1 MNIIKTL
8 FLSLLLLCSLPS
20 VFYAESEPGGGDVPD
35 IHRDSETNY
44 PLTERNPNPLFDREF
59 WAGREIYCNGH
70 SKKILL
76 LTFHAAY
83 GGPRYNLEMGVR
95 LTYFFNTPHERIK
108 FIGVFSPYI
117 MRSKVV
123 SFTPFTTRHYLSF
136 SALAGIYL
144 FGFYGVGGIDMNFKI
159 SGRDADYWVDD
170 AIYYRKTCWHGMFEI
185 GYLYMPADHQKISFA
200 FMLFYKMRKNGGY
213 YDGGYKY
220 IDNNYRGGS
229 AGFSISIGFN
239 AL

>member
-1 MNIIKTL
+1 MCFMSVNKEITFMSIIKTL

-20 VFYAESEPGGGDVPD
+20 VFYAESEPGGGLP
-35 IHRDSETNY
+35 IWDSFGTY
-44 PLTERNPNPLFDREF
+44 T
-59 WAGREIYCNGH
+59 
-70 SKKILL
+70 KKILL

-123 SFTPFTTRHYLSF
+123 SFTPFTIRHYLSF